1 MTDYSPEGSARRN
14 DLARATLAA
23 LVSAANESDDDR
35 LAASVI
41 TERLSLDLDQF
52 DAGERL
58 RDVRIIGSPIE
69 AARQCFD
76 LMRLDTDDDW
86 ETATERMT
94 RVPASLE

>member
-1 MTDYSPEGSARRN
+1 
-14 DLARATLAA
+14 
-23 LVSAANESDDDR
+23 
-35 LAASVI
+35 VI

-76 LMRLDTDDDW
+76 LMRLDNRRRLGDGD
-86 ETATERMT
+86 AN
-94 RVPASLE
+94 A